1 MDTWE
6 EELDLDVSDI
16 WASASK
22 TGANSSHPQT
32 EVRVEHLAVSTE
44 PAAPPH
50 TSSSSQLPPREEI
63 QPREPPAIPPKPHK
77 NLDDDDVDD
86 VDVDDVDAEIIQA
99 NLNTTNASAEPQL
112 PRRRAHRGFNPP
124 SQIPSAAAAAT
135 RELQINLPQIPPAVY
150 HHHNANQ
157 NRNPAIVDGLPS
169 LPSQPAPNQPPRA
182 FWSKE
187 RPTSSVAVPT
197 KRPDIRK
204 YFPQRGS
211 SPPPRSSNSPQRVS
225 SSEGPPRKKKSRIP
239 GPVGDLLLQ
248 DDEGV
253 AVGADGKGKAV
264 MSDRDDGDDEAFRS
278 GAWLSALHSLNVE
291 DFDPGK
297 YIV

>member
-32 EVRVEHLAVSTE
+32 EVRVENLAVSTE
-44 PAAPPH
+44 PAAPPR
-50 TSSSSQLPPREEI
+50 TSSSQLPPREEI
-63 QPREPPAIPPKPHK
+63 QARDPPAIPPKPYK
-77 NLDDDDVDD
+77 NLDDDDDD
-86 VDVDDVDAEIIQA
+86 VDVDAEIIQA

-124 SQIPSAAAAAT
+124 SQIPSAAAT
-135 RELQINLPQIPPAVY
+135 RELQLNLPQIPPAVY

-157 NRNPAIVDGLPS
+157 DRNPAMVDGLPS

-182 FWSKE
+182 FRSKE
-187 RPTSSVAVPT
+187 RPTSSVVVPT

-211 SPPPRSSNSPQRVS
+211 SPPPRSSNSPQRGS
-225 SSEGPPRKKKSRIP
+225 FSEGPPRKKKSRIP

-297 YIV
+297 WIVTLKP